1 MEDAELTFIIQD
13 ASTVLARRQDGA
25 ESRGT
30 FVLNSLDFRTIGVFE
45 DWLNRG
51 NITRRLELEVFGT
64 LLYRVLFSD
73 QIGHFFEQSLDK
85 ARKAKQRLRV
95 QLGYTEEAADL
106 ANLPWEYLYYPGI
119 KARAGF
125 FLATNVDL
133 VFSRYVQL
141 QGYQALEPAQSPLRI
156 LIVVSNPEYR
166 DLPPV
171 GAAQIIE
178 AIQTVAESYPIQ
190 INILDKP
197 TIDGFLDK
205 LQETQPHVLHFI
217 GHGLYSRDK
226 REAEIALLDKDEKS
240 VRWVRDDVFVHFFTS
255 IRTLPRLVFLHCCE
269 SATTSDTYTAGF
281 TNLALQL
288 VRVGVQAVVAMRYP
302 IPNNAAI
309 VFSRAFYRA
318 LAKGESIDVAVQEGR
333 WRITSSIPSAYNN
346 RVFGTPVLYMSSRD
360 AVIRPVEETAF
371 KSIQPK
377 RIEL

>member
-333 WRITSSIPSAYNN
+333 WRITNSAKK
-346 RVFGTPVLYMSSRD
+346 D
-360 AVIRPVEETAF
+360 
-371 KSIQPK
+371 
-377 RIEL
+377 